1 MRNLK
6 LLNQI
11 LYFNLFTLLND
22 GYALDMYNNRLKS
35 SFSGQLAMFEQTKN
49 DEQNLFRIKSCNK
62 RYQSISPMTSRRV
75 WLYNDFDIYISAILN
90 LSLTCYCITVRYCE
104 FSYWKYQQLQE
115 LHAHSRMCV
124 SLLFDSRNLQKQHQQ
139 L

>member
-6 LLNQI
+6 LLNQL

-35 SFSGQLAMFEQTKN
+35 SFSGQLAMFSQTKN
-49 DEQNLFRIKSCNK
+49 DVQNLFRIKSCNK
-62 RYQSISPMTSRRV
+62 RYQFISPMTSRGV

-104 FSYWKYQQLQE
+104 CSYWKYQQLQE
-115 LHAHSRMCV
+115 LHAHFGMCV